1 VPATRSRTENW
12 RQSLQNLL
20 ERGGALEISL
30 PGREQLERSARAA
43 SKDTITPNLIW
54 RVRVLAVMD
63 SEIVVEQP
71 SALGQAIEIRP
82 GAELIGVMVI
92 GQNRW
97 MFRTQNLGGT
107 RVPPHSGGRAQPAIR
122 LRMPDDVE
130 RCQRRNFYRVSTVGL
145 NLPTVECYPLL
156 DPASAAI
163 AEADNR
169 VRILDLFNAHISG
182 RGVPHE
188 SPLLPQ
194 VGPVFQA
201 SLVNIG
207 GGGVGLVIDPND
219 RPRLDSERLYW
230 LRIDLCPDIP
240 EPVGVTA
247 RLKHTHYD
255 SAQRV
260 YAGMAFEF
268 GFDPRHQPFI
278 VELLTRYVAGLQQ
291 DRPGA

>member
-1 VPATRSRTENW
+1 MPATRSRTENW
-12 RQSLQNLL
+12 RQSLQNVA

-30 PGREQLERSARAA
+30 PGREQRIASA
-43 SKDTITPNLIW
+43 SDTGDLLTPNLIW
-54 RVRVLAVMD
+54 RVRILSISD
-63 SEIVVEQP
+63 DEIIVEQP
-71 SALGQAIEIRP
+71 SALGELINIRP
-82 GAELIGVMVI
+82 GAEIIGIMVI

-107 RVPPHSGGRAQPAIR
+107 RAAAPGSRTCPALR
-122 LRMPDDVE
+122 LRMPDQVE
-130 RCQRRNFYRVSTVGL
+130 RCQRRNFYRVTTVGL

-169 VRILDLFNAHISG
+169 VRLIEMMDANISG
-182 RGVPHE
+182 RAVDATPE
-188 SPLLPQ
+188 PIMPQ
-194 VGPVFQA
+194 VGPAFTA
-201 SLVNIG
+201 ALVNIG
-207 GGGVGLVIDPND
+207 GGGAGLVIDPDD

-230 LRIDLCPDIP
+230 LRIGLQPEIP
-240 EPVGVTA
+240 IPVGITA

-278 VELLTRYVAGLQQ
+278 VDLLTRYVTGLQ
-291 DRPGA
+291 RETGR

>member
-1 VPATRSRTENW
+1 MPATRSRTENW
-12 RQSLQNLL
+12 RHSLQNVL

-30 PGREQLERSARAA
+30 PGREQLERRPGAPSGEDA
-43 SKDTITPNLIW
+43 ITPNLIW
-54 RVRVLAVMD
+54 RVRVLAVLD

-71 SALGQAIEIRP
+71 SALGQSIDIRP
-82 GAELIGVMVI
+82 GTPLVGVMVI

-97 MFRTQNLGGT
+97 MFRTRNLGAT
-107 RVPPHSGGRAQPAIR
+107 RVPPPSGGRAQPALR
-122 LRMPDDVE
+122 LEMPDDVE

-145 NLPTVECYPLL
+145 NLPKVECYPLL

-182 RGVPHE
+182 RGVPHQP
-188 SPLLPQ
+188 PLLPQ

-230 LRIDLCPDIP
+230 LRVDLRPGIP

-278 VELLTRYVAGLQQ
+278 VDLLTRYVAGLQET
-291 DRPGA
+291 PGA

>member
-1 VPATRSRTENW
+1 MPATRSRTENW
-12 RQSLQNLL
+12 RQSLQNVL

-30 PGREQLERSARAA
+30 PGRGQLERSDKAPTPEA
-43 SKDTITPNLIW
+43 ITPNLIW
-54 RVRVLAVMD
+54 RVRVLAVFD
-63 SEIVVEQP
+63 GEIVVEQP
-71 SALGQAIEIRP
+71 SALGQAIEIRA
-82 GAELIGVMVI
+82 GADLIGVMVI

-97 MFRTQNLGGT
+97 MFRTQNLGPT
-107 RVPPHSGGRAQPAIR
+107 RLPPPSGGRAQSALR
-122 LRMPDDVE
+122 LRMPDEVE

-145 NLPTVECYPLL
+145 NLPKVECFPLL

-182 RGVPHE
+182 RAVPDAP
-188 SPLLPQ
+188 PLLPQ
-194 VGPVFQA
+194 VGPAFQA

-230 LRIDLCPDIP
+230 LRVDLRPDIP

-278 VELLTRYVAGLQQ
+278 VELLTRYAAALQEQAG
-291 DRPGA
+291 G